1 MSAVQRAAAF
11 VVAVLALAIGGVVLL
26 SGADGPIGRA
36 ASTPTPSASATSVA
50 TAAPSTPPATRSP
63 GATPEADVLA
73 TLAEIEE
80 QVIEIRGLP
89 APDIGPPEILS
100 RDELAAE
107 MEAIFESDYPPED
120 RERDNFVVG
129 AFGLLGPDEDIA
141 ELQLELLTDQVLGFY
156 DSDDQRMVVVS
167 DTGLDAEAKVTY
179 AHEFTHALQDAA
191 FGLDTLETDAVGED
205 DRGLARVALIEGDAT
220 FTMLAWALEHLTEE
234 ELMEIGG
241 APVPDTAD
249 VPDWMLTQ
257 LLFPYVAGQTWVMQL
272 MEATGGNIVSP
283 DYDAVDA
290 AYDDPPAS
298 TAQIIDIEKWHDR
311 VEPLEVDVPDL
322 AGTLGDGWQEVEVST
337 IGQATAGIIL
347 EHFDVTGQAAAAEG
361 WAGDRYVVARGPDE
375 AFALAW
381 RTVWETEEKAVTFET
396 AYGTVVDALEFP
408 AMVTRDGETVLVV
421 HASDQGLLNRTVVAA
436 R

>member
-1 MSAVQRAAAF
+1 
-11 VVAVLALAIGGVVLL
+11 
-26 SGADGPIGRA
+26 
-36 ASTPTPSASATSVA
+36 
-50 TAAPSTPPATRSP
+50 
-63 GATPEADVLA
+63 
-73 TLAEIEE
+73 
-80 QVIEIRGLP
+80 
-89 APDIGPPEILS
+89 
-100 RDELAAE
+100 
-107 MEAIFESDYPPED
+107 
-120 RERDNFVVG
+120 VVG
-129 AFGLLGPDEDIA
+129 AFGLLGPGEDIA

-249 VPDWMLTQ
+249 VPDWMLSQ

-272 MEATGGNIVSP
+272 MEATGGTIVSP

-290 AYDDPPAS
+290 AYDDPPDS

-311 VEPLEVDVPDL
+311 VEPLEVEVPDL
-322 AGTLGDGWQEVEVST
+322 AGALGDGWQEVEVST
-337 IGQATAGIIL
+337 IGQATAGVIL
-347 EHFDVTGQAAAAEG
+347 EHFAVTGQAAAAEG
-361 WAGDRYVVARGPDE
+361 WAGDRYVVARGPDA
-375 AFALAW
+375 AFSLAW

-421 HASDQGLLNRTVVAA
+421 HASDQGLLNRTVDAA